1 MVSKVTGKLC
11 CEWSKSLPYG
21 ENTMLKRKITFSL
34 LLIILAM
41 SVGMTGAQ
49 DAKKEFRFGT
59 LQGAFVDN
67 VNTMLVDQ
75 FQKLHPDVEVKV
87 EYITGDD
94 ISVPLASQ
102 AAAGTLPDVTFT
114 ADLYVVPFA
123 KGGISIDM
131 EPLAK
136 ADPNFDLSDVY
147 SNMLDLSKVEGKGL
161 YMIPSS
167 YDVVTMYYNK
177 SLFEAA
183 GAPLPTKDSTWEE
196 VINSCKM
203 IKEKTGNYCIPYTAQ
218 KWWAVYVPWIVGYG
232 GKILSDDGKTAMLNS
247 PETLAGLQA
256 YTDMWTKDGIGQ
268 PSDFDAGGDCFLVGK
283 CAVYLHIP
291 AIMQAAR
298 ALDPQPFAW
307 DVEVIP
313 SFPNGKKV
321 TGMGT
326 YGFSITKD
334 AKDPQ
339 LAWDFIKGLLSKETQ
354 KAITMKYSG
363 MPLLKSL
370 RNDPDILALAGPP
383 DNIEAFLNNGENGIT
398 PTYFPGNCG
407 SLYAGQINSAINSA
421 FDAVTIG
428 GTSVE
433 DAFNEANSNI
443 QACLDKG

>member
-1 MVSKVTGKLC
+1 
-11 CEWSKSLPYG
+11 
-21 ENTMLKRKITFSL
+21 MLIRKFVLSIM
-34 LLIILAM
+34 LIALSM
-41 SVGMTGAQ
+41 GVGVAVAQ
-49 DAKKEFRFGT
+49 DSPKEFRFGT
-59 LQGAFVDN
+59 LQGSFIDN
-67 VNTMLVDQ
+67 VNSMLVEQ
-75 FQKLHPDVEVKV
+75 FNKLHPDITVKM
-87 EYITGDD
+87 EYITGAD
-94 ISVPLASQ
+94 ISVPLAAQ

-136 ADPNFDLSDVY
+136 ADPNFDLTDVY
-147 SNMLDLSKVEGKGL
+147 ENMLALSKVEGKGL

-183 GAPLPTKDSTWEE
+183 GAPMPTKDSTWEE
-196 VINSCKM
+196 IVNSCKM
-203 IKEKTGNYCIPYTAQ
+203 IKEKTGNYCIPYTRQ
-218 KWWAVYVPWIVGYG
+218 KWWATYVPWIVGYG

-247 PETLAGLQA
+247 KETLAGLQA
-256 YTDMWTKDGIGQ
+256 FTDMWTKDGIAQ
-268 PSDFDAGGDCFLVGK
+268 PADFDAGGDCYLVGK
-283 CAVYLHIP
+283 CAIDLYIP
-291 AIMQAAR
+291 SLMQAVR
-298 ALDPQPFAW
+298 ALDPQPFKW
-307 DVEVIP
+307 DAEVIP
-313 SFPNGKKV
+313 TFPSGKKV

-339 LAWDFIKGLLSKETQ
+339 LAWDFIKGLLSKDTQ
-354 KAITMKYSG
+354 KAITLKYSG

-370 RNDPDILALAGPP
+370 RNDPDILALPGPP
-383 DNIEAFLNNGENGIT
+383 DNIEAFLNNGANGIT

-407 SLYAGQINSAINSA
+407 SLYAGQINSEINSA

-433 DAFNEANSNI
+433 EAFTTANDNI

>member
-1 MVSKVTGKLC
+1 MFIRKFVL
-11 CEWSKSLPYG
+11 SL
-21 ENTMLKRKITFSL
+21 MLIALT
-34 LLIILAM
+34 
-41 SVGMTGAQ
+41 VGVGVAVAQ
-49 DAKKEFRFGT
+49 DSPKEFRFGT

-67 VNTMLVDQ
+67 VNAMLVEQ
-75 FQKLHPDVEVKV
+75 FNKLHPDITVKT

-94 ISVPLASQ
+94 ISVSLAAQ

-136 ADPNFDLSDVY
+136 ADPNFDLTDVY
-147 SNMLDLSKVEGKGL
+147 ENMLALSKVEGKGL

-196 VINSCKM
+196 IINSCKM
-203 IKEKTGNYCIPYTAQ
+203 IKDKTGNFCIPYSRQ
-218 KWWAVYVPWIVGYG
+218 KWWATYVPWIVGYG
-232 GKILSDDGKTAMLNS
+232 GKILSDDGKTALLSS

-256 YTDMWTKDGIGQ
+256 FTDMWTKDGIGQ
-268 PSDFDAGGDCFLVGK
+268 PSDFDAGGDCWLVGK
-283 CAVYLHIP
+283 CAMELFIP
-291 AIMQAAR
+291 SLMQAAR
-298 ALDPQPFAW
+298 ALDPQPFKW
-307 DVEVIP
+307 DAEVIP
-313 SFPNGKKV
+313 TFPSGQKV

-326 YGFSITKD
+326 YGFSVTKD

-339 LAWDFIKGLLSKETQ
+339 LAWDFIKGLLSKDTQ
-354 KAITMKYSG
+354 KAITLKYSG

-370 RNDPDILALAGPP
+370 RNDPDILALPGPP
-383 DNIEAFLNNGENGIT
+383 DNIEAFLNNGANGIT

-407 SLYAGQINSAINSA
+407 SLYAGQINSEINSA

-428 GTSVE
+428 GTSVT
-433 DAFNEANSNI
+433 DAFTEANNNI

>member
-1 MVSKVTGKLC
+1 MLIRKFTL
-11 CEWSKSLPYG
+11 SL
-21 ENTMLKRKITFSL
+21 F
-34 LLIILAM
+34 LIIFT
-41 SVGMTGAQ
+41 VGVGVASAQ

-75 FQKLHPDVEVKV
+75 FKALHPEYDVKV

-94 ISVPLASQ
+94 ISIALAAQ

-123 KGGISIDM
+123 KGGISVDM

-147 SNMLDLSKVEGKGL
+147 ENMLALSKVEGKGL

-177 SLFEAA
+177 SLFAAA

-196 VINSCKM
+196 IVNSCKM
-203 IKEKTGNYCIPYTAQ
+203 IKDKTDNYCIPYTAQ

-232 GKILSDDGKTAMLNS
+232 GKILSDDGKTAMLS
-247 PETLAGLQA
+247 SAETLAGLQA

-268 PSDFDAGGDCFLVGK
+268 PADFDAGGDCWLVGK
-283 CAVYLHIP
+283 CALQLHIP
-291 AIMQAAR
+291 SIMQATR
-298 ALDPQPFAW
+298 ALDPQPFEW
-307 DVEVIP
+307 DAEVIP
-313 SFPNGKKV
+313 TFPSGQKV

-339 LAWDFIKGLLSKETQ
+339 IAWDFIKGLLSKDTQ
-354 KAITMKYSG
+354 KAITLKYSG

-370 RNDPDILALAGPP
+370 RNDPDILALPGPP
-383 DNIEAFLNNGENGIT
+383 DNIEAFLNNGANGIT

-407 SLYAGQINSAINSA
+407 SLYAGQINSEINSA

-428 GTSVE
+428 GTSVT
-433 DAFNEANSNI
+433 DAFTEANNNI